1 MKEIILY
8 ARKDFILLHLIA
20 LIREIYVQVQVI
32 TFFRINL
39 VVITWVMTSML
50 NNSINIEYVQITVS
64 NKDRNLT
71 C

>member
-39 VVITWVMTSML
+39 VVIT
-50 NNSINIEYVQITVS
+50 
-64 NKDRNLT
+64 
-71 C
+71 